1 MTVQTQNGNF
11 NLGENLQPVLLDQP
25 LATVTICEHYEKTFL
40 EELILMPV
48 LSGCLLS
55 FGHLVG
61 LRWTGVNEG

>member
-1 MTVQTQNGNF
+1 M
-11 NLGENLQPVLLDQP
+11 ENLASEGTSLPAHLDQP
-25 LATVTICEHYEKTFL
+25 LARVTFSEHYEKTFQ